1 MFDNQSE
8 HAFRRLSN
16 LFFSMGDVFENQ
28 RGTVQTFV
36 PYYGYVKTRWRWY
49 SSSHQMGKFYVAF
62 WNHDQSK
69 LPLKNQN

>member
-36 PYYGYVKTRWRWY
+36 PYYGYVKTVDEDGIPHLIKWENSTWLFEIMTKANC
-49 SSSHQMGKFYVAF
+49 H
-62 WNHDQSK
+62 
-69 LPLKNQN
+69 